1 MASGASTRTPSA
13 RDPRMH
19 PRAEAMKPDL
29 GAETGPSGCPRQ
41 PGNSHQAPRR
51 VADRTDQPGRTTE
64 QSRRLALRLPKPQS
78 KQRRGA
84 ILPWPGHGVGW
95 LRFADGACP
104 SGDDARAA
112 AALVPER
119 GQPRA
124 DSPEAPVVAIEEGTE
139 GRRARRRAGRAGR
152 WCRWRRSGGTAS
164 VAGHGVANDRRIG
177 HERRVGGHRAR
188 PGTTGAV
195 LVASLSSYGPPPGT
209 LLRQIR
215 ATTACRAITRSRS
228 SLVGLR
234 PGRRVRPGTGGGSVA
249 ADPPGRRRC
258 HRGTG

>member
-1 MASGASTRTPSA
+1 MSSPTRQQSPGPKEGRRPDGSA
-13 RDPRMH
+13 RTDH
-19 PRAEAMKPDL
+19 RAKPTARSPTPQT
-29 GAETGPSGCPRQ
+29 AEQT
-41 PGNSHQAPRR
+41 APRR
-51 VADRTDQPGRTTE
+51 YPPMARPW
-64 QSRRLALRLPKPQS
+64 RRLAPVRRRRMPKWRQRS
-78 KQRRGA
+78 RRGSPGARTWATPGRLARGPRCRDRGGHRRPAGQEKGRQSRSVVPLAA
-84 ILPWPGHGVGW
+84 IRRYRVSRRPRRGK
-95 LRFADGACP
+95 RSAD
-104 SGDDARAA
+104 RA
-112 AALVPER
+112 
-119 GQPRA
+119 
-124 DSPEAPVVAIEEGTE
+124 
-139 GRRARRRAGRAGR
+139 
-152 WCRWRRSGGTAS
+152 
-164 VAGHGVANDRRIG
+164 
-177 HERRVGGHRAR
+177 ERRVVGHRAR